1 MSFAKQVQKFD
12 RKGSREFKERFQGR
26 MNIMTKQGITQLI
39 REDVSSPIDKE
50 ASPTLSQKR
59 KRPKRKEFM
68 SGRNQHKR
76 TKSTKNQLDHLIR
89 EQQRDSNTE
98 FNYRQLRQRK
108 SERQRPNRYKQ
119 RPPRQQRQQRAP

>member
-1 MSFAKQVQKFD
+1 
-12 RKGSREFKERFQGR
+12 
-26 MNIMTKQGITQLI
+26 
-39 REDVSSPIDKE
+39 
-50 ASPTLSQKR
+50 
-59 KRPKRKEFM
+59 M

-76 TKSTKNQLDHLIR
+76 TKSTKNKLDHLIR

-119 RPPRQQRQQRAP
+119 RPPRQQRQPRQQRPPQEH